1 MLGGRGLERTMKKTA
16 DTEHSEKITE
26 ARYKAIDR
34 GKAEA
39 LLSTLS
45 NYWRERQFY
54 KTEDGDSVEGILLDK
69 GDCYL
74 LLRFWGKLRKP
85 IPRGRPRVPSSSL
98 GIGNPYKEE
107 FERERQRI
115 VSTRKKERGAT
126 KEAIAILAERH
137 RVTFDAM
144 RKRVRGK

>member
-1 MLGGRGLERTMKKTA
+1 MKKTA
-16 DTEHSEKITE
+16 DTEHGEKITE
-26 ARYKAIDR
+26 ARLKAIDR
-34 GKAEA
+34 RRAQA
-39 LLSTLS
+39 LLDAVA
-45 NYWRERQFY
+45 NYWREKRFY
-54 KTEDGDSVEGILLDK
+54 TTEDGDSVEGILLDN

-98 GIGNPYKEE
+98 GIGDLYKEE

-115 VSTRKKERGAT
+115 VSTRKKTRGAT